1 MHFFRGVDAV
11 TIELRHIRH
20 VIAAAEHGSFRR
32 AAIAL
37 RTQQSSISRS
47 VGDIEYRLGATLFVR
62 RPSGVKLT
70 PDGKRFVDRASS
82 AMAELGLAKSE
93 IRPKQPEKASSIR
106 IGVLTACPSPALAG
120 LIEAY
125 TSANASV
132 RISLVEGEEADHVAA
147 VVRHELEIAFVTGSH
162 VMPDCA
168 IEQVWTERAHVALPH
183 GHVLADQDIV
193 TWEELLS
200 ERFIVG
206 TTARSRTIEEH
217 LRVTFARLRRKPII
231 EQHSVGLLGQ
241 LAVVASGRGVAMV
254 GEGIAGLGLSR
265 ILLRPIEGEALPVN
279 AVWSATRRHPDVDRF
294 LDLARSIS
302 EWGGP
307 GLQPPLPGAIAARR

>member
-1 MHFFRGVDAV
+1 M

-47 VGDIEYRLGATLFVR
+47 IGDIEYRLGATLFVR

-70 PDGKRFVDRASS
+70 PAGKRFVDRASS

-93 IRPKQPEKASSIR
+93 IRPKHPEQASTIR
-106 IGVLTACPSPALAG
+106 IGVLAACPSPALTR
-120 LIEAY
+120 LVETY
-125 TSANASV
+125 TRANPSA
-132 RISLVEGEEADHVAA
+132 RIGLVEGEEADHVAA
-147 VVRHELEIAFVTGSH
+147 IVRHDLEVAFVTGSH
-162 VMPDCA
+162 ALPDCA
-168 IEQVWTERAHVALPH
+168 SEQVWTERAHIALPH
-183 GHVLADQDIV
+183 GHALADQEIV

-206 TTARSRTIEEH
+206 TTARSHTIEAH
-217 LRVTFARLRRKPII
+217 LRTMFARFGRKPII
-231 EQHSVGLLGQ
+231 ERHGVGLLGQ
-241 LAVVASGRGVAMV
+241 LAVVASARGVAMV

-265 ILLRPIEGEALPVN
+265 VVLCPIEGEALPVS
-279 AVWSATRRHPDVDRF
+279 AVWSTGRCHPEVDR
-294 LDLARSIS
+294 LMDLARSIS
-302 EWGGP
+302 EWGGV
-307 GLQPPLPGAIAARR
+307 GLHPPLAGATAAPR

>member
-1 MHFFRGVDAV
+1 V

-47 VGDIEYRLGATLFVR
+47 IGDIEYRLGATLFVR

-93 IRPKQPEKASSIR
+93 IRSKHPAQATVIR
-106 IGVLTACPSPALAG
+106 IGVLTACPSPALTG
-120 LIEAY
+120 LVETY
-125 TSANASV
+125 TRANPSA
-132 RISLVEGEEADHVAA
+132 RISLVEGEEVDHVAA
-147 VVRHELEIAFVTGSH
+147 IVRHELEIAFVTGSH
-162 VMPDCA
+162 AMPDCA
-168 IEQVWTERAHVALPH
+168 SEQVWTDRAHIALPH
-183 GHVLADQDIV
+183 GHALADQEIV
-193 TWEELLS
+193 TWEELLAQ
-200 ERFIVG
+200 RFIIG
-206 TTARSRTIEEH
+206 TSARSNTIEVH
-217 LRVTFARLRRKPII
+217 LRDIFARFGRKPII
-231 EQHSVGLLGQ
+231 EQHGVGLLGQ
-241 LAVVASGRGVAMV
+241 LAVVASGRGVAIV
-254 GEGIAGLGLSR
+254 GEGIAGLGPAR
-265 ILLRPIEGEALPVN
+265 IVVRPIEGEALPIS
-279 AVWSATRRHPDVDRF
+279 AVWSATRHHPDVDRF

-307 GLQPPLPGAIAARR
+307 GLHPPFAGATAAPR